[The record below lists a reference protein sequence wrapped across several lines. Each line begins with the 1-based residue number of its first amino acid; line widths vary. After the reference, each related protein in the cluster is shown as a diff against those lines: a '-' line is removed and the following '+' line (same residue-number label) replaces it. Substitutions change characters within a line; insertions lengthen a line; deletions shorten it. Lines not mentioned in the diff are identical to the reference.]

1 MWKYILF
8 LIAIHTLGRL
18 PLRAGYAVAQVA
30 GRLAYWLSPA
40 RRRDVISNLCHVK
53 RCLRLYIKTL

>member
-18 PLRAGYAVAQVA
+18 PLRAGYAVAQVV
-30 GRLAYWLSPA
+30 GRLAYRLSPA
-40 RRRDVISNLCHVK
+40 LGG
-53 RCLRLYIKTL
+53 T